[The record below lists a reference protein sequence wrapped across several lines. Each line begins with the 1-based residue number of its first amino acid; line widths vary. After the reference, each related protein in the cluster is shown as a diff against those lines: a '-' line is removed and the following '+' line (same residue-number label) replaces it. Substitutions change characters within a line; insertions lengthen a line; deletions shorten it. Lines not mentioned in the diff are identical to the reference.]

1 MDHNHSCSACMAPL
15 QLEDGHDLCPSCLG
29 LGHLRQGLS
38 DESCMNCG
46 ILPHAVRAARLAE
59 VERLLGPPLSPQLTP
74 DQRLAPS
81 RSTRPRRR
89 PAETAGPTSGKRAK
103 GSGLTSRPGAGATLP
118 GALVPPA
125 ASFGPEEDAFS
136 IAASATMFQD
146 YAPDVL
152 LGDEASRPSAAGSLS
167 SARGSAGGS
176 EDGSVGAAIRTALAR
191 LQLDVPQAQPASAL
205 RQEARCP
212 RPQCRVTDELLSKA
226 YEAAARMARMGNSM
240 SHLLLALSSSLQ
252 ETELDTSVHG
262 ITDASL
268 QAFALM
274 SRELGRV
281 MATLVQARR
290 QPSSARSKLGRPDS
304 SCRSFTEALRRLA
317 TLGAV
322 QLPRS
327 AAPTHG
333 PGASLGP
340 STHAHSL
347 LSGRHSP
354 FGRLSDCPLGNLRS
368 HVLPVV
374 PLEPLEVGG
383 PDAEATGPTV
393 GLFSQQQLSYWAAS
407 TRDPWVLSTLTHG
420 YKLQFR
426 RRPPTHGRVRM
437 TVIRDPAKARA
448 LAQGLFVLLGKGAI
462 EPVDPL
468 LHPGGFYS
476 TYFLVAKKDGGFRPI
491 LDLRNLNRFLKV
503 LRFHMLTTAEV
514 LRTVSRGEWFT
525 SIDLEDAYF
534 HVPVAPHHR
543 QFLRFAFQ
551 GRHFQFRVLPFG
563 LSLSPRVFT
572 RCVTAA
578 LSHLQSRG
586 MKILPYLDDWLVCA
600 PSQSQVA
607 LDTTCLLSHVARLG
621 LRVNFTKSGLVP
633 SQSTVFL
640 GVTLDAVTMM
650 ACPSPRR
657 VNDIL
662 RHLLPFREGRR
673 FHYVEFLRVLGK
685 LTAAAAVVPLGLLS
699 LRPLQRWLHS
709 FHLDARRHR
718 HRRLAV
724 SHRCLLALAPW
735 RKRSFFL
742 QGMPMGSIASRREA
756 VTTDASLSGWGAV
769 WQNQTAQG
777 LWPAQDRSQHINALE
792 LRAVHRA
799 LQAFLPF
806 LRGRH
811 VLVRSDN
818 VSAVSHIN
826 HQGGTRSALLLQ
838 ASRDLLL
845 WAAPRLASLKAM
857 YLPGERNQTAD
868 LLSHG
873 KPPPGD
879 WQLHPEV
886 VLNIWATF
894 GRANVDL
901 FASEESTHCP
911 LWFSLTEESSPLGQ
925 DALAHDWP
933 EVLLYAFP
941 PIPLIVPTLQRVL
954 QQGHRL
960 LLVAPLWPGRTWF
973 PLLHRLCRG
982 SPWRLPDRR
991 DLLSQWQGR
1000 IWHPDPSRLQLWVWP
1015 LQGPT
1020 RC

>member
-1 MDHNHSCSACMAPL
+1 MKSLLLAL
-15 QLEDGHDLCPSCLG
+15 Q
-29 LGHLRQGLS
+29 
-38 DESCMNCG
+38 
-46 ILPHAVRAARLAE
+46 
-59 VERLLGPPLSPQLTP
+59 
-74 DQRLAPS
+74 
-81 RSTRPRRR
+81 
-89 PAETAGPTSGKRAK
+89 
-103 GSGLTSRPGAGATLP
+103 PGAGATQP
-118 GALVPPA
+118 GALVPPT

-146 YAPDVL
+146 YASDML

-167 SARGSAGGS
+167 SARSPAGGS
-176 EDGSVGAAIRTALAR
+176 EEGSVGAAIRTALAR
-191 LQLDVPQAQPASAL
+191 LQLDVPQAQPASASAFFRRSSTPAELTVPPSEEYL
-205 RQEARCP
+205 RELQTFWRDPRAPARPTADARTLAAMQDASKFGLDRMPAVEPTIAALIVSPDEALRREARCP
-212 RPQCRVTDELLSKA
+212 RPQCRVTDD
-226 YEAAARMARMGNSM
+226 
-240 SHLLLALSSSLQ
+240 LLLAARFGWRSPLS
-252 ETELDTSVHG
+252 
-262 ITDASL
+262 
-268 QAFALM
+268 
-274 SRELGRV
+274 
-281 MATLVQARR
+281 RR
-290 QPSSARSKLGRPDS
+290 PAGEPSAVFRWNRGSCLAPRLWKPSSARSRLGRPDS
-304 SCRSFTEALRRLA
+304 SCLSFTEARRRLA

-368 HVLPVV
+368 HILPVV

-491 LDLRNLNRFLKV
+491 LDLRNLSRFLKV

-621 LRVNFTKSGLVP
+621 LRVNSTKSGLVP

-657 VNDIL
+657 VSDIL

-673 FHYVEFLRVLGK
+673 FHYMEFLRVLGK

-735 RKRSFFL
+735 RKRSFLL

-769 WQNQTAQG
+769 WQNRTAQG
-777 LWPAQDRSQHINALE
+777 LWPARDRSQHINALE

-868 LLSHG
+868 LLSRG

-941 PIPLIVPTLQRVL
+941 PIPLIAPTLQRVL

-960 LLVAPLWPGRTWF
+960 LLVAPFWPGRTWF
-973 PLLHRLCRG
+973 PLLHRLCSG

-991 DLLSQWQGR
+991 DLLSQWQGQ

>member
-81 RSTRPRRR
+81 WSSRPRRR

-103 GSGLTSRPGAGATLP
+103 GSGLASRPGAGATQP

-146 YAPDVL
+146 YASDVL

-191 LQLDVPQAQPASAL
+191 LQLDLP
-205 RQEARCP
+205 
-212 RPQCRVTDELLSKA
+212 
-226 YEAAARMARMGNSM
+226 
-240 SHLLLALSSSLQ
+240 Q

-290 QPSSARSKLGRPDS
+290 QVWLAQSPLSEACRRTLRSVPVEPGELFGSAALEALERTVQAGKTRQQLSELHRSAPPPGNPRGRP
-304 SCRSFTEALRRLA
+304 
-317 TLGAV
+317 
-322 QLPRS
+322 
-327 AAPTHG
+327 AAPQRGTHSRARG
-333 PGASLGP
+333 LLRPQYSRPQPAQRQAHPFRAPERLPPGRP
-340 STHAHSL
+340 Q
-347 LSGRHSP
+347 
-354 FGRLSDCPLGNLRS
+354 S
-368 HVLPVV
+368 HVPTVV

-383 PDAEATGPTV
+383 LDAEATGPTV
-393 GLFSQQQLSYWAAS
+393 GVFSQQQLSYWAAS

-420 YKLQFR
+420 YELQFR
-426 RRPPTHGRVRM
+426 RRPPIHPVRM

-448 LAQGLFVLLGKGAI
+448 LAQGLYVLLGKGAI
-462 EPVDPL
+462 EPVDPQV
-468 LHPGGFYS
+468 HPGGFYS

-491 LDLRNLNRFLKV
+491 LDLRNLNRFLRV

-578 LSHLQSRG
+578 LSRLQSRG

-600 PSQSQVA
+600 PSQSQAA
-607 LDTTCLLSHVARLG
+607 LDTTCLLSHLARLG

-657 VNDIL
+657 VDDIL

-709 FHLDARRHR
+709 FHLDAKRHR

-735 RKRSFFL
+735 KKRSFLL

-769 WQNQTAQG
+769 WQNRTAQG
-777 LWPAQDRSQHINALE
+777 LWPARDRSQNINALE

-845 WAAPRLASLKAM
+845 WAAPRLASLRAM

-868 LLSHG
+868 LLSRG

-960 LLVAPLWPGRTWF
+960 LLVAPFWPGRTWF
-973 PLLHRLCRG
+973 PLLHRLCSG
-982 SPWRLPDRR
+982 SPWHLPDRR